1 MAIKEFTTN
10 LPAQMELPTLAISL
24 PPVNF
29 DSHEMTVSHIGPH
42 VPFLRLQGRWLD
54 RAGFS
59 VGTRVRVDVSTRR
72 LIVEAIES
80 EQ

>member
-1 MAIKEFTTN
+1 
-10 LPAQMELPTLAISL
+10 MELPTLAIL
-24 PPVNF
+24 LHPVSF
-29 DSHEMTVSHIGPH
+29 DSREMTVSRMGSH

-59 VGTRVRVDVSTRR
+59 VGTRVRVDVSARR